1 MLDLICTISFLGS
14 WQHGIFFIT
23 KDIVSKIQ
31 KGKRLFGQG
40 CLRVLDKSKKVPRT
54 AANF

>member
-1 MLDLICTISFLGS
+1 MLDLICTISFFGS
-14 WQHGIFFIT
+14 WQHGIFFFI
-23 KDIVSKIQ
+23 KDFVSKIQ

-40 CLRVLDKSKKVPRT
+40 CLIVLDKSKKVPRT